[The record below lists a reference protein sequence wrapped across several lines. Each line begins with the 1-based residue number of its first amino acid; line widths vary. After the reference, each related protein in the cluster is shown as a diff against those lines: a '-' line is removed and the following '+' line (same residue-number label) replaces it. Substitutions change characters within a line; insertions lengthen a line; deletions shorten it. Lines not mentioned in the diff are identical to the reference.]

1 MMAKAT
7 RDLEA
12 ERTERGWTLIELVIT
27 IAVLTILTLGVIPLV
42 RLSVQRQREQQLRE
56 ALREIRTAIDEFHRD
71 AIGICSQGMRGG
83 PMRPG
88 PQPPPFLDPRSRVMI
103 SDCTIFSPENLDL
116 YPPDLETLVRG
127 VSVVPRMTTVRSG
140 DPNSRATDN
149 QLLATKKKVYLRAIP
164 IDPMTG
170 RADWQ
175 LRSSYDPPEAT
186 SWGGENVFDV
196 RSRSNET
203 ALNGKERYS
212 DW

>member
-12 ERTERGWTLIELVIT
+12 ERTERGWTLVELVVT

-71 AIGICSQGMRGG
+71 AMGICSQGMRGG

-127 VSVVPRMTTVRSG
+127 VSVVPRMTMVRSG

-175 LRSSYDPPEAT
+175 LRSSYDPPDAT

>member
-1 MMAKAT
+1 MKSAMD
-7 RDLEA
+7 RS
-12 ERTERGWTLIELVIT
+12 ERLAERGWTLIELVIT

-42 RLSVQRQREQQLRE
+42 RLSVQRQREQRLRE
-56 ALREIRTAIDEFHRD
+56 ALRQIRTAIDEFHRD
-71 AIGICSQGMRGG
+71 AIGICSQGARGG
-83 PMRPG
+83 PIVPG
-88 PQPPPFLDPRSRVMI
+88 PQPPPVLDPRSRVMI

-127 VSVVPRMTTVRSG
+127 VSVVPRMATVRSG

-149 QLLATKKKVYLRAIP
+149 QLLATKKKIYLRAIP

-175 LRSSYDPPEAT
+175 LRSSYDPPDAG

-196 RSRSNET
+196 RSKSNEM